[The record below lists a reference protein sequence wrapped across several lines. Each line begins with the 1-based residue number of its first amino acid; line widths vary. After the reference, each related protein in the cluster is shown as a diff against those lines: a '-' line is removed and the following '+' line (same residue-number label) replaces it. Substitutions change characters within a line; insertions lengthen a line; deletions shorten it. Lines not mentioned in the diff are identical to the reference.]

1 MANIYFELTRE
12 FNAHGVIAL
21 LASGQA
27 VVYYRIAIMSKD
39 GDWILRETR
48 EACARVLAVLGARGA
63 HYRFGAPLDVRWL
76 RGGWSSHFEFQDEE
90 GRRVGCD
97 FLTRPPRVGRVTVD
111 RLFAGGGGEA
121 GALCVVEPEPLICM
135 KQTQRAKDYP
145 AIAEVARLLPADR
158 EILYTTDPDR
168 ILALASRGELRCER
182 PAVSITRAG
191 GSREDVV
198 VAVARETLALQEEY
212 RRRVEAYEKA
222 SAAFTAEF
230 RRRGVGQPPLAEAHA
245 SMVELADRLLT
256 EDPVSVAGEGA

>member
-48 EACARVLAVLGARGA
+48 EACARVLAVLSARGA
-63 HYRFGAPLDVRWL
+63 RYRFGAPLDVRWL

-90 GRRVGCD
+90 GRRVRCD
-97 FLTRPPRVGRVTVD
+97 FLTRPPRVGRATVD
-111 RLFAGGGGEA
+111 HLFAGAGEA
-121 GALCVVEPEPLICM
+121 GALCVVEPEPLIRM

-145 AIAEVARLLPADR
+145 VIAEVARLLPADR

-168 ILALASRGELRCER
+168 ILELASRGELRGDR
-182 PAVSITRAG
+182 PALSVARAG

-198 VAVARETLALQEEY
+198 VAVARETLALQQED

-222 SAAFTAEF
+222 SVAFTAEF
-230 RRRGVGQPPLAEAHA
+230 RRRGVGQLPLAEAHA
-245 SMVELADRLLT
+245 AMVELADRLLA
-256 EDPVSVAGEGA
+256 EDPLSVAGEGA